1 MLSHSALCEAFC
13 CGRLAPMPVS
23 LCRYS
28 ALRSSSRFS
37 TERFFLFFFF
47 LRQDVACYWFS
58 SAPDAFR
65 ARRTR
70 TRMSLSRFRVTF
82 FFKLQ
87 FTIEVALPQC
97 RNTSISWKCNS
108 LKRTK
113 CTVHVAYSCLIAL
126 CILIYQCNIRYF
138 IFSLTITA
146 SL

>member
-13 CGRLAPMPVS
+13 CRRLAPMPVS

-37 TERFFLFFFF
+37 TERFFLFFF
-47 LRQDVACYWFS
+47 S
-58 SAPDAFR
+58 SGRMSR
-65 ARRTR
+65 AIGSRLLLTHSWPVGLMTTNRG

-113 CTVHVAYSCLIAL
+113 CTVHVAYSCLIA
-126 CILIYQCNIRYF
+126 
-138 IFSLTITA
+138 
-146 SL
+146 